1 MFIVLRLKKH
11 SVFGN
16 HLKYHFFQEA
26 LSWYFVLVEVHPP
39 TYAFS
44 FTILGTWEYLWKCNI
59 TKLISVFPTSPSAPG
74 WSGVFGSSPD
84 LSALYSAKSCYA
96 SLLAL
101 LTLEHTKK
109 GSLLRWPIFYQGLHG
124 FPRASNTDPRGTHG
138 QEHSL
143 GSLAVVGGYHNSTTS

>member
-1 MFIVLRLKKH
+1 MLRLKKH

-26 LSWYFVLVEVHPP
+26 LPWYFVLVEVHPP

-84 LSALYSAKSCYA
+84 LSALYSAKTWKSVIIPYEKRNKTILACYNFIFKRYCNTNA
-96 SLLAL
+96 FINILLFIL
-101 LTLEHTKK
+101 KIK
-109 GSLLRWPIFYQGLHG
+109 GNII
-124 FPRASNTDPRGTHG
+124 
-138 QEHSL
+138 
-143 GSLAVVGGYHNSTTS
+143 